1 MQQARASRYLL
12 YLLYWY
18 KSTKTDAC
26 SKLELPGADFT
37 CFTGTKVQTLTQKTL
52 AVRPSGHILVAAA
65 ASARNAGRIVAAA
78 SAGKREQ
85 EALSSALAQQVLTL
99 LALLVLEYK
108 F

>member
-1 MQQARASRYLL
+1 
-12 YLLYWY
+12 
-18 KSTKTDAC
+18 
-26 SKLELPGADFT
+26 
-37 CFTGTKVQTLTQKTL
+37 VQTLTQKTL

-65 ASARNAGRIVAAA
+65 ASTRNATTTRIEAAA

-85 EALSSALAQQVLTL
+85 EALSSALAQQVFTL